1 MSDEQLLPDDLLEKI
16 FKHLKLKDLSDFVN
30 ACDVSARVMKTSLLK
45 QKSIVYCVAFS
56 PDGRTLAVAC
66 GDNENEDEVDFA
78 NVVRIWDTTTGTCV
92 AILEGHTDSVSSV
105 VFSPNDGKT
114 LATGSHDKT
123 VKIWDLE
130 SGRCIATLDDHTKHV
145 KSVAF
150 SPLDNLIATGS
161 SDQFVRIWDGSDG
174 KLIATLKEH
183 TGAVSSVAFAS
194 NETLASGSYDQ
205 TVKIWNKTSGSKW
218 DLTKTLNAG
227 SSVYSIAFNH
237 DGTII
242 AVGCCDKK
250 AMIWDVASDNPVTLN
265 DGYTNAVTSVAFN
278 KNGMLAI
285 GSYKSVRL
293 WDSKTQNYSATLQGH
308 SAYIDSVA
316 FHPNNPRIL
325 ATGSRD
331 ETVRIWDLDA
341 HIKNKP

>member
-30 ACDVSARVMKTSLLK
+30 ACGVSARVMKTSLYK

-56 PDGRTLAVAC
+56 PDGKTLAVAC
-66 GDNENEDEVDFA
+66 GDNEDDDDVDLA

-92 AILEGHTDSVSSV
+92 AILKGHTDSVSSV

-130 SGRCIATLDDHTKHV
+130 SGRCIATLEDHTKHV

-150 SPLDNLIATGS
+150 SPDGNLLATGS
-161 SDQFVRIWDGSDG
+161 SDQFVKIWNASDG
-174 KLIATLKEH
+174 ELITTLEEH
-183 TGAVSSVAFAS
+183 TGAVSSVAFS
-194 NETLASGSYDQ
+194 SDRTLASGSYDQ
-205 TVKIWNKTSGSKW
+205 TVKIWNISGSKW
-218 DLTKTLNAG
+218 HLTKTLETE

-242 AVGCCDKK
+242 AAGCCDKK
-250 AMIWDVASDNPVTLN
+250 AMIWDVAIGSKQWKSLKTL
-265 DGYTNAVTSVAFN
+265 NAVTSVAFN
-278 KNGMLAI
+278 KDGMLAI

-293 WDSKTQNYSATLQGH
+293 WDSNTQKYSATLQGH

-316 FHPNNPRIL
+316 FHPKNPRIL

-341 HIKNKP
+341 HM